1 MAEGAGDYAAA
12 LRRVPWTP
20 RGFSD
25 QGSPEANVAA
35 LLAWAEAHPGPE
47 AEAID
52 WALGSFRATVPA
64 PQTQTQGATM
74 SVYAIFYQDAVTD
87 REGLAAYQQQ
97 AGPTI
102 APFKP
107 AAKVVTE
114 ANIETIEGDWKP
126 ARIVMLEFATKED
139 ALGWHKSPAYGEVM
153 KLRHAATK
161 GGGGILVETL
171 PIPGG
176 HPKPVYGIF
185 FQDAIH
191 DQNALNEY
199 QQKAGPTL
207 GAYQCIPRVAT
218 TAVEHLEGDWPA
230 VRVVV
235 LEFPDRETAKA
246 WHSSPE
252 YSAVKGIRLNATHG
266 AGVLVDGIP
275 AR

>member
-1 MAEGAGDYAAA
+1 
-12 LRRVPWTP
+12 
-20 RGFSD
+20 
-25 QGSPEANVAA
+25 
-35 LLAWAEAHPGPE
+35 
-47 AEAID
+47 
-52 WALGSFRATVPA
+52 
-64 PQTQTQGATM
+64 M

-87 REGLAAYQQQ
+87 REGLAAYQKA

-114 ANIETIEGDWKP
+114 ANIETIEGDWRP
-126 ARIVMLEFATKED
+126 GRIVVLEFATRED

-161 GGGGILVETL
+161 GGGGVLVETL

-176 HPKPVYGIF
+176 HPNPVYGIF
-185 FQDAIH
+185 FQDKISDRA
-191 DQNALNEY
+191 ALMEY

-207 GAYQCIPRVAT
+207 GPFGCIPRVAT
-218 TAVEHLEGDWPA
+218 ETVELLEGDWPA

-235 LEFPDRETAKA
+235 LEFADREKA
-246 WHSSPE
+246 RGWHSSPE
-252 YSAVKGIRLNATHG
+252 YSAVKGIRLAATHG